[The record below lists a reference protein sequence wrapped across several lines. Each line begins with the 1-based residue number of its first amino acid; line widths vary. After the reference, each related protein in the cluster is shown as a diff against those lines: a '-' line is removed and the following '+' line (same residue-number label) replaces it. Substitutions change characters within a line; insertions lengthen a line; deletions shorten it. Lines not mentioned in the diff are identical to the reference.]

1 MNNYPYRPQQQGYSM
16 MSQPSQQI
24 MTPMYPGPFQQ
35 RLAAFAEGFRRTAN
49 CTPEQKVREL
59 ISSGQMTQ
67 AQFNQLS
74 QIANSLVRHR

>member
-1 MNNYPYRPQQQGYSM
+1 MSSPLYESLNSPQRNQNGNIINQFG
-16 MSQPSQQI
+16 
-24 MTPMYPGPFQQ
+24 GPQAFQQ
-35 RLAAFAEGFRRTAN
+35 RLAAFAEDFRRTAN